1 MNTVDKIFIG
11 VAVGAILGVMYAPDR
26 GSVTRRKLA
35 RTGNDIKD
43 RFNDLKDT
51 IADKIDNLKDSG
63 EDNAYEEM
71 MVLENE
77 GTVNRPEAW

>member
-26 GSVTRRKLA
+26 GSVTMRKLA

-63 EDNAYEEM
+63 EDSAYEEM

-77 GTVNRPEAW
+77 GAVNRPEAW